1 MGIYIKNRRKF
12 RRAVTIFASLA
23 TFVLLVRVWVYDAI
37 IIVDMDTLVMLC
49 ATVPP
54 FLLAITRRES
64 D

>member
-1 MGIYIKNRRKF
+1 MGIYVKNRRKF
-12 RRAVTIFASLA
+12 RRAVTIFASVA

-37 IIVDMDTLVMLC
+37 IVLDWDSLVLIC

-54 FLLAITRRES
+54 MLLAITRRES